1 MDRTTKILLAAIAF
15 GLWAN
20 AAATMMPNIIRSAHA
35 LHYSAPT
42 EIASDLA
49 KAVMLIAN
57 GGCNNA
63 KLC

>member
-1 MDRTTKILLAAIAF
+1 MDRTTKILLAAIAT

-20 AAATMMPNIIRSAHA
+20 AAVTVLPNVMASAH
-35 LHYSAPT
+35 SQQFSIPT
-42 EIASDLA
+42 EMANDWE
-49 KAVMLIAN
+49 KAVTLIAN